1 MDEVI
6 LQLKNLTKTYILGTR
21 KNALKAQK
29 AIQKLQKEY
38 ESLAEKG
45 DEKKIKNVGET
56 LEKAQLLFAE
66 DKYEESYEI
75 ITHKHLKK
83 RPQDR
88 GAIVH
93 ALRGINLEI
102 KKGELVAIVG
112 PSGSGK
118 STLLNMLG
126 LLDEPTAGQIFI
138 NNKSIASMKRHELPD
153 IRSKELG
160 FVFQS
165 FNLVPTLTALE
176 NVTLPLRYSGASRRN
191 RNKIARDALE
201 SVGLGD
207 RLHHSPNEL
216 SGGQRQRVAI
226 ARSIVNNPSI
236 IFGDELTGELDSK
249 MTADVM
255 KLVVQLNNKGQ
266 TFIIVTHN
274 PEVAKVCKR
283 VIHMKDGKIE
293 KEISSTKVSTKRKK
307 PAAHTILLDEPLD

>member
-29 AIQKLQKEY
+29 AIQKLQRKY
-38 ESLAEKG
+38 ERLTEKG
-45 DEKKIKNVGET
+45 DETKTKYIEKT
-56 LEKAQLLFAE
+56 LQKAQLQFVDEL
-66 DKYEESYEI
+66 YEESYET
-75 ITHKHLKK
+75 ITHKRLKK

-93 ALRGINLEI
+93 ALRDINLVI
-102 KKGELVAIVG
+102 KKGELVAVVG

-138 NNKSIASMKRHELPD
+138 KNKSIASMKRRELPD

-176 NVTLPLRYSGASRRN
+176 NVVLPLRYSGISRRN

-201 SVGLGD
+201 RVGLGD
-207 RLHHSPNEL
+207 RLNHSPNEL

-266 TFIIVTHN
+266 TFIIVTHS
-274 PEVAKVCKR
+274 PEVAKACKR
-283 VIHMKDGKIE
+283 IIHMKDGKIE
-293 KEISSTKVSTKRKK
+293 KEVNPIKTKPRRKL
-307 PAAHTILLDEPLD
+307 AAHTVLLDEPLD